1 MSSYRDLQKIYEGA
15 WTFGPNR
22 GRVFTGNES
31 EISLSKGP
39 GQLPMQGPGGS
50 VNAYNIS
57 QGSSSNPIRFADD
70 EEAEHIEEKKISNKL
85 ILDKI
90 EELKKES
97 NDEGMDYATMM
108 LGKLS
113 EYIKDL

>member
-31 EISLSKGP
+31 EISLSRGP
-39 GQLPMQGPGGS
+39 GQLPMQGPGGK

-57 QGSSSNPIRFADD
+57 QSSSSNPIRFADD
-70 EEAEHIEEKKISNKL
+70 EESEVEEKQVSNRI

-90 EELKKES
+90 DELKRMS
-97 NDEGMDYATMM
+97 DDEGMDYATMM
-108 LGKLS
+108 LGKLG
-113 EYIKDL
+113 EFIKDL

>member
-39 GQLPMQGPGGS
+39 GQLPMQGPGGN

-70 EEAEHIEEKKISNKL
+70 EESEHIEEKKVSNIL
-85 ILDKI
+85 ILNKI
-90 EELKKES
+90 EKLKEES
-97 NDEGMDYATMM
+97 DSDGMDYATMM
-108 LGKLS
+108 LSKLS
-113 EYIKDL
+113 EFIKRL

>member
-39 GQLPMQGPGGS
+39 GQLPVQGPGGK
-50 VNAYNIS
+50 VNAYNVS

-70 EEAEHIEEKKISNKL
+70 EELEYVQEKKISNKI

-97 NDEGMDYATMM
+97 NDEGMNYATMM
-108 LGKLS
+108 LGRLS

>member
-22 GRVFTGNES
+22 GRIYTGNES
-31 EISLSKGP
+31 ENSLSRGP
-39 GQLPMQGPGGS
+39 GQLPMQGPGGN

-70 EEAEHIEEKKISNKL
+70 EESEQIEEKQVSNKL

-90 EELKKES
+90 EQLKQES

-113 EYIKDL
+113 EFIKEL

>member
-39 GQLPMQGPGGS
+39 GQLPVQGPGGK
-50 VNAYNIS
+50 VNAYNVS

-70 EEAEHIEEKKISNKL
+70 EELEHVQEKKISNKI

-108 LGKLS
+108 LGRLS

>member
-1 MSSYRDLQKIYEGA
+1 MSSFRDLQNIYEGA

-22 GRVFTGNES
+22 GRIFTGNES

-39 GQLPMQGPGGS
+39 GQLPVQGPGGK
-50 VNAYNIS
+50 VNTYNLN

-70 EEAEHIEEKKISNKL
+70 EEVESIKEKKVLNTV
-85 ILDKI
+85 ILSKI

-97 NDEGMDYATMM
+97 DEEGMDYATMM
-108 LGKLS
+108 LGRLS